1 MLLIGVVGMEQGSGY
16 ILEIG
21 EEREK
26 ADWNSISLLRDLLLW

>member
-1 MLLIGVVGMEQGSGY
+1 MPFIGVVGMEQGSGY

-26 ADWNSISLLRDLLLW
+26 AD